1 MSTHVDPIP
10 REARPF
16 QGHRAGLVT
25 RTAALAIDLG
35 IVVVALGVCYLG
47 VFALLFLLDPRNF
60 TAPSPSP
67 WLVYAAGCL
76 LLIVY
81 LTVSWMGSGRTY
93 GNHVMGLRVVNRK
106 GQRLHLLVS
115 LVRAVLYVIFPI
127 GLLWVLVSGHNRSLQ
142 DLVLRTSVIYD
153 WDVRPLPQPPAP
165 TRP

>member
-1 MSTHVDPIP
+1 MSAHVDPIP

-25 RTAALAIDLG
+25 RIAAAAIDLG
-35 IVVVALGVCYLG
+35 IVIVALVVCYLG
-47 VFALLFLLDPRNF
+47 LTAFLFLFDPRNF
-60 TAPSPSP
+60 TAPAPSP
-67 WLVYAAGCL
+67 WLVYVAGCL

-81 LTVSWMGSGRTY
+81 VGVSWMGSGRTY

-106 GQRLHLLVS
+106 GLRLHLLVS

-142 DLVLRTSVIYD
+142 DLVVRTSVIYD
-153 WDVRPLPQPPAP
+153 WDVRPLPHPPEP
-165 TRP
+165 TRT

>member
-1 MSTHVDPIP
+1 MSAHVDPIP

-25 RTAALAIDLG
+25 RTAAVAIDLG
-35 IVVVALGVCYLG
+35 IVVIALGVFYLG

-60 TAPSPSP
+60 TAPSPSL

-106 GQRLHLLVS
+106 GRRLHLLVS

-127 GLLWVLVSGHNRSLQ
+127 GLLWVMVSGHNRSLQ
-142 DLVLRTSVIYD
+142 DLVVRTSVIYD
-153 WDVRPLPQPPAP
+153 WDVRPLPHPPEP
-165 TRP
+165 TRT

>member
-25 RTAALAIDLG
+25 RSAALAIDLG
-35 IVVVALGVCYLG
+35 IVIVALGVCYLG
-47 VFALLFLLDPRNF
+47 LTAFLFLFDPRNF
-60 TAPSPSP
+60 TAPTPSP

-93 GNHVMGLRVVNRK
+93 GNHVMGLRVVNRR

-142 DLVLRTSVIYD
+142 DLVVRTSVIYD
-153 WDVRPLPQPPAP
+153 WNVRPVPQPPAP
-165 TRP
+165 ARS

>member
-1 MSTHVDPIP
+1 MSAHVDPIP

-25 RTAALAIDLG
+25 RIAAAAIDLG
-35 IVVVALGVCYLG
+35 IVIVALVVCYLG
-47 VFALLFLLDPRNF
+47 LTAFLFLFDPRNF
-60 TAPSPSP
+60 SAPAPSP
-67 WLVYAAGCL
+67 WLVYATGCL

-81 LTVSWMGSGRTY
+81 VGVSWMGSGRTY

-142 DLVLRTSVIYD
+142 DLVVRTSVIYD
-153 WDVRPLPQPPAP
+153 WDVRPLPHPPEP
-165 TRP
+165 TRT

>member
-25 RTAALAIDLG
+25 RTAAVVIDLG
-35 IVVVALGVCYLG
+35 IVVIALGVCYLG

-127 GLLWVLVSGHNRSLQ
+127 GLLWVMVSGHNRSLQ
-142 DLVLRTSVIYD
+142 DLVMRTSVIYD
-153 WDVRPLPQPPAP
+153 WDVRPLPHPSGP
-165 TRP
+165 TRT